1 MSRFCSDRIASLLG
15 WCKTCRKCA
24 VLQRRPVTLKLLLQI
39 SAISPELRLH
49 NSVPAKC
56 VLAAT
61 NVHLA
66 ATAWCFVAAKM
77 GEFCSNKVSFVATKL
92 PLDFAASRLKPS
104 KCCAFWGCFVLLISF
119 HFCKGFSFL
128 GGLVGDLQGRRQV
141 SSIIFPGGTCV
152 SDFLFLFF
160 ISLSLCNYFTF
171 CYSSICEYCAW
182 IYVVF

>member
-1 MSRFCSDRIASLLG
+1 MQRQVYFCSCKVWKGVTRFCSDRIASLLG

-24 VLQRRPVTLKLLLQI
+24 VMQRRPVTLKLLLPI
-39 SAISPELRLH
+39 SAINPELRLH

-66 ATAWCFVAAKM
+66 ATAWCFIAAKM

-104 KCCAFWGCFVLLISF
+104 KCCTCKSDMWLPSLEFALL
-119 HFCKGFSFL
+119 L
-128 GGLVGDLQGRRQV
+128 LQ
-141 SSIIFPGGTCV
+141 TCV
-152 SDFLFLFF
+152 NAKTGERLHD
-160 ISLSLCNYFTF
+160 SL
-171 CYSSICEYCAW
+171 W
-182 IYVVF
+182 